1 MKTALV
7 FGSSGLIGGHLLNQL
22 IKDNNYNKIKIFVRS
37 EPENND
43 PKVEIIKTDFNN
55 LENHKEDI
63 KGDDCFFCIGTT
75 KQNSPDKNEYRRVE
89 LDVPKEIAQIAKS
102 NSVNSFI
109 FVSSGYADPK
119 SSGDY
124 LKFKGEVEEELKR
137 LNFSKLGIMRPSFLL
152 GDRKEKRVGEK
163 IGIFVFKLLSPL
175 FLGPLKKMKPIHS
188 TTVAKAH
195 VLSLKNSK
203 VNGRRLLI
211 GSEVK
216 KMLEISKIMQEEFP
230 QFAKKLPKKEMP
242 NFMLKLIS
250 YLDSSAK
257 LMVPELGILMQ
268 TDTSYAED
276 LLGIKFKPA
285 RDSIKDAGNSV
296 IRLGL
301 I

>member
-7 FGSSGLIGGHLLNQL
+7 FGSSGLVGGHLLNQL
-22 IKDNNYNKIKIFVRS
+22 IENDNYNKIKIFVRS
-37 EPENND
+37 EPKNHN
-43 PKVEIIKTDFNN
+43 PKIEIIKTDFNN

-89 LDVPKEIAQIAKS
+89 LDIPKKIAQIAKS
-102 NSVNSFI
+102 NSVNSFV

-137 LNFSKLGIMRPSFLL
+137 LNFPKLGIMRPSFLL

-188 TTVAKAH
+188 ETVAKAM
-195 VLSLKNSK
+195 
-203 VNGRRLLI
+203 I
-211 GSEVK
+211 
-216 KMLEISKIMQEEFP
+216 
-230 QFAKKLPKKEMP
+230 
-242 NFMLKLIS
+242 
-250 YLDSSAK
+250 SSANENLK
-257 LMVPELGILMQ
+257 KNVFESNEIAELVLNQ
-268 TDTSYAED
+268 T
-276 LLGIKFKPA
+276 
-285 RDSIKDAGNSV
+285 
-296 IRLGL
+296 
-301 I
+301 

>member
-22 IKDNNYNKIKIFVRS
+22 INDTNYNKIKIFVRS

-63 KGDDCFFCIGTT
+63 KGEDCFFCIGTT

-89 LDVPKEIAQIAKS
+89 LEVPKQIAQIAKS
-102 NSVNSFI
+102 NLVNSFV

-137 LNFSKLGIMRPSFLL
+137 LNFPKLGIMRPSFLL
-152 GDRKEKRVGEK
+152 GDRKEKRTGEK

-175 FLGPLKKMKPIHS
+175 FVGPLKKMKPIHS
-188 TTVAKAH
+188 ATVAKSMIAISQNDISQIIFESDEIAD
-195 VLSLKNSK
+195 LSNS
-203 VNGRRLLI
+203 
-211 GSEVK
+211 
-216 KMLEISKIMQEEFP
+216 
-230 QFAKKLPKKEMP
+230 
-242 NFMLKLIS
+242 
-250 YLDSSAK
+250 
-257 LMVPELGILMQ
+257 
-268 TDTSYAED
+268 
-276 LLGIKFKPA
+276 
-285 RDSIKDAGNSV
+285 
-296 IRLGL
+296 
-301 I
+301 